1 MIIQILKLICFVII
15 AFLVGK
21 LVAKIKLPSILGWLI
36 TGIIIGPHALG
47 WMSQEIL
54 DSSWFGIVVGFV
66 QVGIG
71 MLIGTEL
78 IWSDIKKS
86 GKQILIIC
94 FTEAFGAFITV
105 TACFG
110 VVFYITGIPLYMAFI
125 FGAIA
130 LATAPAP
137 SISIIN
143 EYKAKGPVTK
153 TLIPLA
159 ALDDV
164 LGLATFFIV
173 IGIVSG
179 IVSGESMAWYAVPVM
194 ILLPIL
200 IGAIIGGICSFILK
214 KEASSKQTSFRVL
227 TCIFVTSLIG
237 MYINHLVG
245 KELLNLMLVGVS
257 FTATFSN
264 LMTKERVHQIRK
276 DVNLPLGII
285 MIVGILYLGAPLDY
299 HLITGAGMLTAIYII
314 ARAIGKIGGSY
325 IGGVISKSPDT
336 VKKYLGFTLL
346 PHSGVSLIFTG
357 IAVTTLSGNFPE
369 YAEIVQG
376 TIAAAAVINEIIAVF
391 LARQGF
397 KWAKEL
403 EVEERNCSNKE
414 EYIG

>member
-1 MIIQILKLICFVII
+1 MIIQIVQLFCFVII
-15 AFLVGK
+15 AFFVGK
-21 LVAKIKLPSILGWLI
+21 LASKIKLPSILGWLI

-47 WMSQEIL
+47 WMSQELL
-54 DSSWFGIVVGFV
+54 DSRWFGLVVGFV

-78 IWSDIKKS
+78 IWDDIKKS

-105 TACFG
+105 TVCFG
-110 VVFYITGIPLYMAFI
+110 VLFIITGVPLYLAFI

-137 SISIIN
+137 SLSIVN
-143 EYKAKGPVTK
+143 EYNAKGPVTK

-179 IVSGESMAWYAVPVM
+179 IVSGEKMTWYQVPLM
-194 ILLPIL
+194 IILPIIL
-200 IGAIIGGICSFILK
+200 GVVLGYIASFVLK
-214 KEASSKQTSFRVL
+214 KDASSKETCLKVL
-227 TCIFVTSLIG
+227 SCILATSLIG
-237 MYINHLVG
+237 MYINKVAG
-245 KELLNLMLVGVS
+245 EELLNLMLVGVS

-264 LMTKERVHQIRK
+264 LLSKERVHNIRQS
-276 DVNLPLGII
+276 VNGALGVI

-299 HLITGAGMLTAIYII
+299 HLITSAGLLTGIYIV
-314 ARAIGKIGGSY
+314 ARAVGKIGGSY
-325 IGGVISKSPDT
+325 IGGSISKAEDT

-357 IAVTTLSGNFPE
+357 IAVTTLSVNAPE
-369 YAEIVQG
+369 YAQMIQG
-376 TIAAAAVINEIIAVF
+376 AIAAAAVINEIIAVF
-391 LARQGF
+391 LAKQGF
-397 KWAKEL
+397 KLAGE
-403 EVEERNCSNKE
+403 
-414 EYIG
+414 I